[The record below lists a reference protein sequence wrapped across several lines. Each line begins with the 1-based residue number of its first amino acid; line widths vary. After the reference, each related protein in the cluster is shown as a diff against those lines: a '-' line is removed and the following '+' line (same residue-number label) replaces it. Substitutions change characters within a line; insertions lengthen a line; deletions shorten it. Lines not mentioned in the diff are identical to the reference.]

1 MDNEMIVQI
10 LQYCALALKI
20 LIPLFVIIGAYK
32 INWKI
37 LTKNATENLKERVL
51 GLLDNEEDNVFK
63 ENIERGYFDL
73 TRIEEFLNETGS
85 KFYFSSIGAFEFM
98 MIKCGCALLFFIV
111 GLSIPEKMAYG
122 LMAGFI
128 GALIGFFGFDW
139 LLSFI
144 NSIDND
150 EMLDDIKAIFDTLR
164 VQTKAGVFLSNSLSE
179 CYMIVSNK
187 RLKAA
192 LLDATNEIIIKN
204 DIRTAVKQLNQKFSN
219 QYIDTLCITIM
230 QSMESGKSVQ
240 ILEDLSKQIA
250 DMQETINIK
259 EQERLNAR
267 VQILEMCIFVGL
279 IGSIIFVLFMSM
291 AESFS
296 NF

>member
-111 GLSIPEKMAYG
+111 GLSIPEKMTYG